1 MLGSVYDADDGCRTR
16 CLPHGGDKRIRTA
29 QLAAN
34 LAVQDCY
41 QRLPANQRMGWS
53 FPWASSLH
61 SDFNFDFSVSF
72 TEESVAPGAEY
83 ICLSKARP
91 SLSNTVP
98 YQVRS
103 F

>member
-1 MLGSVYDADDGCRTR
+1 MAGISGFEQRSSLRTW
-16 CLPHGGDKRIRTA
+16 LFRIATNA
-29 QLAAN
+29 
-34 LAVQDCY
+34 C
-41 QRLPANQRMGWS
+41 LPANQRMGWS

-61 SDFNFDFSVSF
+61 SNFNFDFSVSF